1 VYQCDVKPVESTL
14 DYLQWFSEFIV
25 RMYHTAGSESV
36 YVSWLGAV
44 LGTMMVGM
52 SGLVPMLII
61 PLEAGQ
67 NLKSEE
73 GSRTLRL
80 LLSFAVGG
88 LLGDVFLHLF
98 PESYGALSTSGK
110 NTHTGHLVMGLWILG
125 GILTFLVLEKIFE
138 FTDQD
143 ETENNNKG
151 DEKRKK
157 IVGYLNLLA
166 NCIDNFIHGLA
177 VASSFLTSFKMGLIT
192 TFAILIHEI
201 PHEIGDFAILLKSG
215 FSRWEAG
222 KAQMWT
228 ASVGMLGAIAAL
240 SLDSVQ
246 SLEARTSWILPFSA
260 GGFLNIALVSVLPEL
275 MSETD
280 PKEAMK
286 QLGCIFLGIFIMAIL
301 SFL

>member
-1 VYQCDVKPVESTL
+1 MYETEKNEGSLPL
-14 DYLQWFSEFIV
+14 YL
-25 RMYHTAGSESV
+25 
-36 YVSWLGAV
+36 SWLGAI
-44 LGTMMVGM
+44 LGTVLVGL

-61 PLEAGQ
+61 PLETGQ
-67 NLKSEE
+67 NLRSEK
-73 GSRTLRL
+73 GSRSLRL

-98 PESYGALSTSGK
+98 PESYGALATSGR

-138 FTDQD
+138 FTDD
-143 ETENNNKG
+143 NDADNNNK
-151 DEKRKK
+151 ENVKKKK
-157 IVGYLNLLA
+157 IIGYLNLLA

-177 VASSFLTSFKMGLIT
+177 VASSFLTSLKIGMIT

-246 SLEARTSWILPFSA
+246 SLEARTAWILPFSA

-286 QLGCIFLGIFIMAIL
+286 QLGCIFLGIATMGIL

>member
-1 VYQCDVKPVESTL
+1 MEIDLGVDT
-14 DYLQWFSEFIV
+14 DNIYL
-25 RMYHTAGSESV
+25 
-36 YVSWLGAV
+36 SWIGAI
-44 LGTMMVGM
+44 LGTVMVGI
-52 SGLVPMLII
+52 SGLLPMLII
-61 PLEAGQ
+61 PLDAGP
-67 NLKSEE
+67 NLRSEQ
-73 GSRTLRL
+73 GSRMLRL

-98 PESYGALSTSGK
+98 PESYGALKTSGK
-110 NTHTGHLVMGLWILG
+110 NTHTSYLVMGLWILG
-125 GILTFLVLEKIFE
+125 GILTFLILEKIFE
-138 FTDQD
+138 YSDD
-143 ETENNNKG
+143 ETTINNNKG
-151 DEKRKK
+151 DEKKKK
-157 IVGYLNLLA
+157 IIGYLNLLA

-177 VASSFLTSFKMGLIT
+177 VASSFLASFKMGVIT

-201 PHEIGDFAILLKSG
+201 PHEVGDFAILLKSG

-222 KAQMWT
+222 KAQIWT

-240 SLDSVQ
+240 SLDSVK

-275 MSETD
+275 INETD

-286 QLGCIFLGIFIMAIL
+286 QLGCIFLGIAIMFFL

>member
-1 VYQCDVKPVESTL
+1 MDE
-14 DYLQWFSEFIV
+14 
-25 RMYHTAGSESV
+25 
-36 YVSWLGAV
+36 
-44 LGTMMVGM
+44 LGTESSQGEVYLSWIGALMGTVLVGL
-52 SGLVPMLII
+52 SGLMPMMII
-61 PLEAGQ
+61 PLDAGE
-67 NLKSEE
+67 NLRSEQ
-73 GSRTLRL
+73 GSRSLRL

-98 PESYGALSTSGK
+98 PESYGALSRSGK
-110 NTHTGHLVMGLWILG
+110 NTHMGYLMMGLWILG
-125 GILTFLVLEKIFE
+125 GILTFLILEKIFE
-138 FTDQD
+138 YSD
-143 ETENNNKG
+143 EESSHNNNN

-177 VASSFLTSFKMGLIT
+177 VASSFLASFKMGLIT

-201 PHEIGDFAILLKSG
+201 PHEVGDFAILLKSG

-222 KAQMWT
+222 KAQIWT
-228 ASVGMLGAIAAL
+228 ASVGMLGALAAL
-240 SLDSVQ
+240 SLDSVD

-275 MSETD
+275 VSETD
-280 PKEAMK
+280 PKEGMK
-286 QLGCIFLGIFIMAIL
+286 QLGCIFLGIAVMFCL

>member
-1 VYQCDVKPVESTL
+1 MDTELGIESTQAEV
-14 DYLQWFSEFIV
+14 YL
-25 RMYHTAGSESV
+25 
-36 YVSWLGAV
+36 SWIGA
-44 LGTMMVGM
+44 LMGTILVGL
-52 SGLVPMLII
+52 SGLLPMLII
-61 PLEAGQ
+61 PLDAGE
-67 NLKSEE
+67 NLRSEQ
-73 GSRTLRL
+73 GSRSLRL

-98 PESYGALSTSGK
+98 PESYGALSRSGK
-110 NTHTGHLVMGLWILG
+110 NTHTGYLMMGLWILG
-125 GILTFLVLEKIFE
+125 GILTFLILEKIFE
-138 FTDQD
+138 YSD
-143 ETENNNKG
+143 EESSNNNNNNG

-177 VASSFLTSFKMGLIT
+177 VASSFLASFKMGVIT

-201 PHEIGDFAILLKSG
+201 PHEVGDFAILLKTG

-222 KAQMWT
+222 KAQIWT
-228 ASVGMLGAIAAL
+228 ASVGMLGALAAL

-275 MSETD
+275 LSETN
-280 PKEAMK
+280 PRESFK
-286 QLGCIFLGIFIMAIL
+286 QLGCIFFGILI
-301 SFL
+301 

>member
-1 VYQCDVKPVESTL
+1 MDVEPGVETENI
-14 DYLQWFSEFIV
+14 YLSWIG
-25 RMYHTAGSESV
+25 AILGS
-36 YVSWLGAV
+36 
-44 LGTMMVGM
+44 MMVGV
-52 SGLVPMLII
+52 SGLLPMLII
-61 PLEAGQ
+61 PLDAGP
-67 NLKSEE
+67 NLRSEQ
-73 GSRTLRL
+73 GSRMLRL

-98 PESYGALSTSGK
+98 PEAYGALKTSGK
-110 NTHTGHLVMGLWILG
+110 NTHTSYLVMGLWILG
-125 GILTFLVLEKIFE
+125 GILTFLILEKIFE
-138 FTDQD
+138 YSDD
-143 ETENNNKG
+143 ESSINNNKG
-151 DEKRKK
+151 DEKKKK
-157 IVGYLNLLA
+157 IIGYLNLLA

-177 VASSFLTSFKMGLIT
+177 VASSFLASFKMGLIT

-201 PHEIGDFAILLKSG
+201 PHEVGDFAILLKSG

-222 KAQMWT
+222 KAQIWT

-240 SLDSVQ
+240 SLDSVK

-275 MSETD
+275 INETD

-286 QLGCIFLGIFIMAIL
+286 QLGCIFSGIAIMFFL

>member
-1 VYQCDVKPVESTL
+1 MDE
-14 DYLQWFSEFIV
+14 
-25 RMYHTAGSESV
+25 
-36 YVSWLGAV
+36 
-44 LGTMMVGM
+44 LGTESSQGEVYLSWIGALMGTVLVGL
-52 SGLVPMLII
+52 SGLMPMMII
-61 PLEAGQ
+61 PLDAGE
-67 NLKSEE
+67 NLRSEQ
-73 GSRTLRL
+73 GSRSLRL

-98 PESYGALSTSGK
+98 PESYGALSRSGK
-110 NTHTGHLVMGLWILG
+110 NTHMGYLMMGLWILG
-125 GILTFLVLEKIFE
+125 GILTFLILEKIFE
-138 FTDQD
+138 YSD
-143 ETENNNKG
+143 EESSHNNNN

-177 VASSFLTSFKMGLIT
+177 VASSFLASFKMGLIA

-201 PHEIGDFAILLKSG
+201 PHEVGDFAILLKSG

-222 KAQMWT
+222 KAQIWT
-228 ASVGMLGAIAAL
+228 ASVGMLGALAAL
-240 SLDSVQ
+240 SLDSVD

-275 MSETD
+275 VSETD
-280 PKEAMK
+280 PKEGMK
-286 QLGCIFLGIFIMAIL
+286 QLGCIFLGIAVMFCL

>member
-1 VYQCDVKPVESTL
+1 
-14 DYLQWFSEFIV
+14 
-25 RMYHTAGSESV
+25 MYEAVNTGAGLEPETPL
-36 YVSWLGAV
+36 YISWIGAI
-44 LGTMMVGM
+44 LGTVLVGL

-67 NLKSEE
+67 NLRSAQGSKS
-73 GSRTLRL
+73 LRL

-98 PESYGALSTSGK
+98 PESYGALKTSGR

-138 FTDQD
+138 YTDEND
-143 ETENNNKG
+143 ADNNNKG
-151 DEKRKK
+151 EDCLKKKK

-177 VASSFLTSFKMGLIT
+177 VASSFLASLKMGVIT

-240 SLDSVQ
+240 SLDSVH
-246 SLEARTSWILPFSA
+246 SLEARTAWILPFSA

-286 QLGCIFLGIFIMAIL
+286 QLGCIFLGIATMGML